1 MEYEPNIGEKEAIK
15 ITLAEKQNW
24 EEGAVF
30 VTDDTQFMM
39 RNVIKKARRNYLGFF
54 KNQTDP
60 ITGRKKIFIPFTEW
74 VVENVLKNIDIDTK
88 DIHIKARNNSD
99 LAYIK
104 SEITRQI
111 LKEELDKMRF
121 GKTINGM
128 LRRCVTD
135 GTAFLKLEEEEGEN
149 ELEICIVDRLN
160 TIFDPSIE
168 KIKASSG
175 FIERYVFTKPE
186 FDKLKLDNSEEVK
199 GTQIVGNSTDPFN
212 PDANSSEIPYVELY
226 QRVGWFPK
234 ICLTNSE
241 TDKDDYFYGKALISN
256 IETKPVVHSI
266 EEIDIEDYPY
276 QDFKFKEV
284 PNRADGRGIP
294 EMLFNIQ
301 AYLNEV
307 VNTRLNRSRVT
318 SLGLF
323 GLKGNITPQAF
334 KRLFTTGGIKLDAN
348 SSVELIDTGRVDQN
362 SYLDEDRAYSWGTR
376 VTGTTNED
384 QQDVNRPATNALIE
398 QQGTSKGYNLRIED
412 IFLDMEKF
420 LESKVIPAIFK
431 RLKKSK
437 KDFVRITG
445 DPDILKKIDDALV
458 QNMVDEKI
466 AEAYEKTG
474 YLFTEEERLAYIEE
488 SMAELKKAG
497 NNRYIPIIDELLDSE
512 YDVKVVITDENI
524 NRAVMAQSLQGILGI
539 LAGAGMPIKKTVREL
554 FDVLGLPSDL
564 MTEDMPQVSPV
575 AQQAQIQGQPQPQG
589 LGTMAQSMP
598 QPSDII

>member
-1 MEYEPNIGEKEAIK
+1 MEYTPNLGEKEAIK
-15 ITLAEKQNW
+15 ITLSEKQSW
-24 EEGAVF
+24 EDGAVF
-30 VTDDTQFMM
+30 VTEDTQFMM

-307 VNTRLNRSRVT
+307 VNTRLNRSRIT

-474 YLFTEEERLAYIEE
+474 YLFTEEERQAYIEE

-497 NNRYIPIIDELLDSE
+497 NNRYIPIIEELLDSE

-524 NRAVMAQSLQGILGI
+524 NRAVMATTLQGILAT
-539 LAGAGMPIKKTVREL
+539 LASAGMPIKKTVREL

-564 MTEDMPQVSPV
+564 MTEDMPQVSPA
-575 AQQAQIQGQPQPQG
+575 AQQAQMQGQPQPQG
-589 LGTMAQSMP
+589 MGTVAQSMP
-598 QPSDII
+598 QPSDTI

>member
-15 ITLAEKQNW
+15 ITLSEKQNW

-135 GTAFLKLEEEEGEN
+135 GTAFLKLEEDGD

-168 KIKASSG
+168 NIKASSG

-256 IETKPVVHSI
+256 IETKPVVHLI

-431 RLKKSK
+431 KLKKSK